1 MTVVKFTVDSA
12 SARQALAG
20 MSRQLGER
28 VRKKAIRNALA
39 PVRDDLRK
47 LWKSAIFRGKSPH
60 RKAIASATHYDVR
73 RGKNGNIIAQVGVKY
88 GGAGGKS
95 AKGRQRVWHL
105 LEHGFRHA
113 GSGSSNAYSNVSME
127 LRRSRDE
134 RMAWVRGQRRSIFER
149 VRGNSFQAKTERRNA
164 MKAMYS
170 QARAQWAELASYQD
184 KRRERVR
191 AAMSSASMISG
202 RKISSS
208 YVLRNMK
215 RIMEDISAR
224 ILKEA
229 KESLR

>member
-1 MTVVKFTVDSA
+1 MTVVKFTVDS
-12 SARQALAG
+12 STARQVLG
-20 MSRQLGER
+20 QLPRQINER

-73 RGKNGNIIAQVGVKY
+73 RGKNGNIIAEVGVKY

-134 RMAWVRGQRRSIFER
+134 RMAWVRGQRKSIFER
-149 VRGNSFQAKTERRNA
+149 LRGNSFQAKTERRNA

>member
-1 MTVVKFTVDSA
+1 
-12 SARQALAG
+12 
-20 MSRQLGER
+20 
-28 VRKKAIRNALA
+28 
-39 PVRDDLRK
+39 
-47 LWKSAIFRGKSPH
+47 
-60 RKAIASATHYDVR
+60 
-73 RGKNGNIIAQVGVKY
+73 
-88 GGAGGKS
+88 
-95 AKGRQRVWHL
+95 VWHL

-134 RMAWVRGQRRSIFER
+134 RMAWVRGQRKSIFER
-149 VRGNSFQAKTERRNA
+149 LRGNSFQAKTERRNA